1 MVKFIPN
8 HFSKNGYCTE
18 GLENKQTEELSTD
31 SYFKGLPGKV
41 QMFIIYIFSLFLPN
55 FNLSLGASSGVE
67 TLEQF
72 FARLKKKNNW
82 TDQGKIKAVLL
93 DLRSKE
99 INTVEALKELWE
111 QVKPELPLSLGMK
124 RILEEEIQNV

>member
-1 MVKFIPN
+1 M
-8 HFSKNGYCTE
+8 
-18 GLENKQTEELSTD
+18 
-31 SYFKGLPGKV
+31 
-41 QMFIIYIFSLFLPN
+41 
-55 FNLSLGASSGVE
+55 E